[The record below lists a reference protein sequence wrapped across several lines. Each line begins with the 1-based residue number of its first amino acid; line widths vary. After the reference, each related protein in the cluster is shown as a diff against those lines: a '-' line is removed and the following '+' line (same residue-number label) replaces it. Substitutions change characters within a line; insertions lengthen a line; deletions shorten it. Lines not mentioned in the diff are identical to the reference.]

1 MFRARLNFNELKRI
15 ILSIF
20 RSSVGKREAC
30 TYIAFIE
37 ESVDIFRNNAEVFR
51 LNEKY

>member
-20 RSSVGKREAC
+20 RSSVSKCE
-30 TYIAFIE
+30 TYRYIVFIE
-37 ESVDIFRNNAEVFR
+37 ESVDIFRNNAEVYR